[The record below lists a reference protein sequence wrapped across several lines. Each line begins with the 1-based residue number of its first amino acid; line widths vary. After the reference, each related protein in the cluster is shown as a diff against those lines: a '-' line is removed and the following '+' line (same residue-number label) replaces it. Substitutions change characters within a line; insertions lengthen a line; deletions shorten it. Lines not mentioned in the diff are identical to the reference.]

1 MSKSDN
7 YLALA
12 NPISL
17 LTDKERSEFTRQDL
31 LKVIKEKQIE
41 RITFHYTAVDGKIK
55 ELKIPIGSLS
65 HADTILAEGERCDG
79 SSLFKGLVE
88 TGKSDLYIVPD
99 FTTAFFNPFEER
111 SLDLICRFMTPDGE
125 RAPFA
130 PDNILHKAH
139 DLLKKNSDVELHA
152 LTEMEF
158 FLLSDPVSNLYQMA
172 KQSCYHSSAP
182 FSKTGEILNEIL
194 RYLTQV
200 TGNVKYAHYEVG
212 YYESLQ
218 SDYSEINGKRAEQV
232 EVEFLPTPIEYAA
245 DFSVL
250 SRWII
255 RNVAYKYGHVATFTP
270 KLEEGLAGNGMHV
283 HIALMKNGKNIMI
296 DNKGDLSKEAKK
308 VIGGLCTYADSL
320 TAFGN
325 TISAAYLRLVPNQ
338 EAPTSVCWSDMN
350 RSALIRVPLSWTK
363 VNNLCMKINSQE
375 DTPLKDKV
383 CRQTVEFRSP
393 DGSANAHLLLAG
405 ITMAVDWGLTN
416 DESSLIAD
424 SHYVKE
430 DIHQYKEL
438 MGSLESLPTSC
449 AESASIL
456 LMQKNLY
463 ERGHVFPS
471 SVINYV
477 AKLLQAENDGNLNKR
492 ILDLPSDE
500 RLRESR
506 RIMHKDIHRN

>member
-17 LTDKERSEFTRQDL
+17 LTDKDRAEFTRPDL

-55 ELKIPIGSLS
+55 ELKIPIACLS
-65 HADTILAEGERCDG
+65 HADIILAEGERCDG

-99 FTTAFFNPFEER
+99 FTTAFFNPFEEK

-125 RAPFA
+125 RAAFA
-130 PDNILHKAH
+130 PDNILYKAH
-139 DLLKKNSDVELHA
+139 ELLKKNSGVELHA

-158 FLLSDPVSNLYQMA
+158 FLLSDPINNIYPMI
-172 KQSCYHSSAP
+172 KQKGYHSSAP
-182 FSKTGEILNEIL
+182 YAKTGEILNEML

-218 SDYSEINGKRAEQV
+218 SDFAEINGKRAEQL
-232 EVEFLPTPIEYAA
+232 EIEFLPTPMEYAA
-245 DFSVL
+245 DFTVL

-255 RNVAYKYGHVATFTP
+255 RNVAYKYGMVATFAP
-270 KLEEGLAGNGMHV
+270 KLEEGVAGNGMHV
-283 HIALMKNGKNIMI
+283 HMALMKDGKNIMT
-296 DNKGDLSKEAKK
+296 DTKGNLSQNAKK

-320 TAFGN
+320 TAYGN
-325 TISAAYLRLVPNQ
+325 TVSSSYLRLVPNQ

-350 RSALIRVPLSWTK
+350 RSALIRVPLSWNK
-363 VNNLCMKINSQE
+363 VNNLCMKINQQE
-375 DTPLKDKV
+375 DTPLKDKI
-383 CRQTVEFRSP
+383 CRQTVELRSP

-416 DESSLIAD
+416 EESLAIAD

-430 DIHQYKEL
+430 DIHQNKEIL
-438 MGSLESLPTSC
+438 SRLESLPTSC

-471 SVINYV
+471 SMINYV

-492 ILDLPSDE
+492 ILDLAAEE
-500 RLRESR
+500 RLKESR